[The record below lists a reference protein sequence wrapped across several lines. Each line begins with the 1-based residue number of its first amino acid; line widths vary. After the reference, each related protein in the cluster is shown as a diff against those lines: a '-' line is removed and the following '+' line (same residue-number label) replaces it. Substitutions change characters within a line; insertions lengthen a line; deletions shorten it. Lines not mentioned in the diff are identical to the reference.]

1 MRITFLLSSL
11 WLSGGV
17 RVVVEY
23 ANHLAR
29 RGHHV
34 VLATPGGTLDPD
46 MERELEPGVWVSQSR
61 VVRETRSGQNAWAM
75 GRLAWSLA
83 RAVPPS
89 DVVVSTHTPT
99 TVAGFLAGRVLGKGH
114 LVWLYQ
120 DYEEM
125 FLGRPLETWLL
136 HHALRWHRAAL
147 VVSTYSQEEL
157 LRFLP
162 GHVEVVGEG
171 LSHAPLFRPLS
182 TDSRPSPDG
191 IKTILCLGD
200 MRPRKGL
207 PDFLQAAE
215 LVYRER
221 KDIRLQI
228 VSKAPCDIESSV
240 PFEFVFRPER
250 AELARLYAMCDLF
263 VLASWWE
270 SFGLPPLEAM
280 ACGAPVILT
289 DSRGV
294 REYARPGENCLL
306 VPIRQP
312 AALAEAILRVLGDP
326 ALSEQLRWQGPPTAA
341 RFSWQ
346 SAADRFETALER
358 VVQQAGRPGRER

>member
-29 RGHHV
+29 RGHQV

-46 MERELEPGVWVSQSR
+46 MERELEPGVGISQSR
-61 VVRETRSGQNAWAM
+61 AVRETRSGQNPWAM
-75 GRLAWSLA
+75 ARLAWSLA
-83 RAVPPS
+83 SAVPLS

-99 TVAGFLAGRVLGKGH
+99 TVAGFLAGRVQSKGRP
-114 LVWLYQ
+114 VWLYQ

-136 HHALRWHRAAL
+136 HHALRWHYAAL
-147 VVSTYSQEEL
+147 AVSTYSREEL
-157 LRFLP
+157 LRFSP
-162 GHVEVVGEG
+162 GNVVVVGEG
-171 LSHAPLFRPLS
+171 LSHAALFRPLAAAN
-182 TDSRPSPDG
+182 RPNPDG
-191 IKTILCLGD
+191 QQTILCLGD

-207 PDFLQAAE
+207 ADFLQAAE

-221 KDIRLQI
+221 QDIRLQI
-228 VSKAPCDIESSV
+228 VSKAPCEIESSV
-240 PFEFVFRPER
+240 PFEFFFRPER
-250 AELARLYAMCDLF
+250 AELARLYGTCDLF

-280 ACGAPVILT
+280 ACGAPVVLT

-312 AALAEAILRVLGDP
+312 ATLAEAILRVLEDP
-326 ALSEQLRWQGPPTAA
+326 ALSEQLRCQGPPTAA
-341 RFSWQ
+341 RFDWP
-346 SAADRFETALER
+346 SAADRFETALQR
-358 VVQQAGRPGRER
+358 VVQPAGRPGRER

>member
-1 MRITFLLSSL
+1 M
-11 WLSGGV
+11 

-23 ANHLAR
+23 ANHLTR
-29 RGHHV
+29 RGHQV
-34 VLATPGGTLDPD
+34 MLATPGGTLDPD
-46 MERELEPGVWVSQSR
+46 IERELEPGVGISQSR
-61 VVRETRSGQNAWAM
+61 VARKERSGQDPWAI

-83 RAVPPS
+83 TAVPPS

-99 TVAGFLAGRVLGKGH
+99 TAAGFLAGRVLGKGH

-157 LRFLP
+157 LRFSP
-162 GHVEVVGEG
+162 GNVVVVGEG
-171 LSHAPLFRPLS
+171 LSHAALFRPLPAS
-182 TDSRPSPDG
+182 SRSSPDSS
-191 IKTILCLGD
+191 KQTILCLGD

-221 KDIRLQI
+221 QDIQLQI
-228 VSKAPCDIESSV
+228 VSKEPCDIQSSV
-240 PFEFVFRPER
+240 PFDFIFRPER

-280 ACGAPVILT
+280 ACGAPVVLT

-312 AALAEAILRVLGDP
+312 AALAEAILRVLEDP
-326 ALSEQLRWQGPPTAA
+326 ALEEQLRRQGPPTAA
-341 RFSWQ
+341 RFDWQ
-346 SAADRFETALER
+346 SAADRFETALQR
-358 VVQQAGRPGRER
+358 VVQQAGHPGWER

>member
-23 ANHLAR
+23 ANRMTR
-29 RGHHV
+29 RGHQV
-34 VLATPGGTLDPD
+34 VLAAPGGTLDPD
-46 MERELEPGVWVSQSR
+46 MERELEPGVGISQSR
-61 VVRETRSGQNAWAM
+61 VARDARSGQDPLAI

-83 RAVPPS
+83 TAVPPS

-99 TVAGFLAGRVLGKGH
+99 TVAGLLAGRVQRKGH

-125 FLGRPLETWLL
+125 FLARPLEAWLL
-136 HHALRWHRAAL
+136 RHALRWHRAAL
-147 VVSTYSQEEL
+147 VVSSYSRQEL
-157 LRFLP
+157 LRHAP
-162 GHVEVVGEG
+162 GDVVVVGEG
-171 LSHAPLFRPLS
+171 LSHAALFRPLPAGS
-182 TDSRPSPDG
+182 KPSSDG
-191 IKTILCLGD
+191 KQTILCLGD

-207 PDFLQAAE
+207 LDFLQAVE

-221 KDIRLQI
+221 QDIRLQI
-228 VSKAPCDIESSV
+228 VSKEPCDIQSSI
-240 PFEFVFRPER
+240 PFEFVFRPDR
-250 AELARLYAMCDLF
+250 AELARLYAACDLF

-280 ACGAPVILT
+280 ACGAPVVLT

-294 REYARPGENCLL
+294 REYARPGENCLM

-312 AALAEAILRVLGDP
+312 PALAAAILRVLDDP
-326 ALSEQLRWQGPPTAA
+326 VLREQLRCQGPPTAA
-341 RFSWQ
+341 RFDWQ
-346 SAADRFETALER
+346 SAADRFETALFR
-358 VVQQAGRPGRER
+358 VVQQSARPSPER